1 VLYKDLGTLEQL
13 KDKYKNATSKIYNF
27 NELSEDEKNAVN
39 EAIKDINMAVSDFN
53 INSFEIVDFLDPML
67 NGLFN
72 SANGRIFIARKIIND
87 FNKLR
92 IALIH
97 EITHSFGE
105 DGAKSHEDAMCEIW
119 AEMFAGLKNEHNKI

>member
-1 VLYKDLGTLEQL
+1 MALCRKRLSYGSYKGLGTLEQL

-27 NELSEDEKNAVN
+27 NEPSEDEKNAVN
-39 EAIKDINMAVSDFN
+39 EAIKDINMAIPKFN
-53 INSFEIVDFLDPML
+53 IKDFEIVDFLILRLTDF
-67 NGLFN
+67 FN

-105 DGAKSHEDAMCEIW
+105 DGQSRTRMPCAKY
-119 AEMFAGLKNEHNKI
+119 G